1 MFPVDGLPDGGSGGS
16 FLEKAS
22 STATIT
28 NTPDVF
34 FTEDLIYAMANI
46 TDLVQTQWVFG
57 AAFANDT
64 VAGWDSPLRV
74 VDFVE
79 QVLGDNLIGIQ
90 LSNEP
95 DLYAGRRRN
104 DTYTKEI
111 WFDEIGEFLAYETQE
126 EGDLPQPNN
135 FFLPNFCCNWFPYEA
150 MDMGLIE
157 TYGSRMNTLSYQHY
171 PHDNCNNQPASV
183 AQELFPE
190 FINHTLALS
199 LTGTYTAALNQAISA
214 GLQTTMLE
222 TNTASCSGFDG
233 LSNSF
238 GGALWMLDWTL
249 TQAAI
254 NFTSTYM
261 HVGGRD
267 AYYNPFTVVQT
278 NQSTFR
284 GWTTGPVY
292 YTSLISAEIFGS
304 SNLAQITDITGDQ
317 SVFTP
322 AYAVYENNAP
332 TKVAL
337 FNYVTDDTGAS
348 DVNAVI
354 SVGGITEGTTT
365 ATPSQVFV
373 RYWYA
378 NSTAEQFD
386 ITWAGQSASAG
397 GPWSSDGTLSGE
409 VTTVTIDCPDGTCT
423 IPLQAPSFALV
434 FLSQDALN
442 AVSGTVEAVVAGVD
456 ASATTF
462 ATTYNGGGVGTAT
475 VAQGVLA
482 TSNGRVSIGHVLG
495 STSKGG
501 LENEESSAHPRAAL
515 SIASLVCAGVAASFL
530 L

>member
-1 MFPVDGLPDGGSGGS
+1 M
-16 FLEKAS
+16 
-22 STATIT
+22 
-28 NTPDVF
+28 
-34 FTEDLIYAMANI
+34 
-46 TDLVQTQWVFG
+46 Q
-57 AAFANDT
+57 
-64 VAGWDSPLRV
+64 
-74 VDFVE
+74 
-79 QVLGDNLIGIQ
+79 
-90 LSNEP
+90 
-95 DLYAGRRRN
+95 
-104 DTYTKEI
+104 
-111 WFDEIGEFLAYETQE
+111 
-126 EGDLPQPNN
+126 
-135 FFLPNFCCNWFPYEA
+135 
-150 MDMGLIE
+150 
-157 TYGSRMNTLSYQHY
+157 
-171 PHDNCNNQPASV
+171 
-183 AQELFPE
+183 
-190 FINHTLALS
+190 
-199 LTGTYTAALNQAISA
+199 
-214 GLQTTMLE
+214 
-222 TNTASCSGFDG
+222 
-233 LSNSF
+233 
-238 GGALWMLDWTL
+238 
-249 TQAAI
+249 
-254 NFTSTYM
+254 
-261 HVGGRD
+261 
-267 AYYNPFTVVQT
+267 
-278 NQSTFR
+278 
-284 GWTTGPVY
+284 
-292 YTSLISAEIFGS
+292 
-304 SNLAQITDITGDQ
+304 GDQ

-386 ITWAGQSASAG
+386 VSTPVLALPLSKTPADSLRVLQITWAGQSASAG

-475 VAQGVLA
+475 GGFLTVLVSLFLSVSSLTPFAVNLAVAQGVLA

-501 LENEESSAHPRAAL
+501 LENEESSAHPRTAL
-515 SIASLVCAGVAASFL
+515 TIASLVCAGVAASFL